1 MKVLGSLLQI
11 LEPGKT
17 VENGAEIPVK
27 EVLSISLERCSAV
40 KNKYWIKWEQLL

>member
-1 MKVLGSLLQI
+1 MKVLGSLLKI

-27 EVLSISLERCSAV
+27 EV
-40 KNKYWIKWEQLL
+40 